1 MRVAVLGGGLQG
13 SCVAMALAS
22 AGVPVDL
29 YDRNDALLNE
39 ASVRNEGKLHL
50 GYVYAHDRSLQTARL
65 MLRGAAAFAPLLRR
79 WVGSAIDRIP
89 ISSPFHYVA
98 HRDSLLSPDQIE
110 HHLSLCCALAR
121 DEVEGKADYFGIDF
135 RQPPAVVPAYGNE
148 FDDRTV
154 ARVFK
159 TAEIAVDTEVMAA
172 TVRNGLAR
180 YPNIRC
186 VLGADVTRVAADDRR
201 AEVFFSIDG
210 GELHQPYDHVVNATW
225 ESRLAI
231 DATMGLQPPRPWLF
245 RLKHYVRV
253 RPRTPINGSIPS
265 CTIVLGPFGDIVGY
279 RNGEMYLSWYPVGVA
294 GRSSAVR
301 PPDWRQDLDG
311 EPATDMFAAVT
322 RGLSAV
328 VPSVAQLS
336 AENVSRLSVKGGV
349 IFAWGSSDIDD
360 PTSLL
365 HERAAIG
372 PKRFGRYCS
381 IDTGKLTMAPLFGQ
395 MAADSIL
402 AS

>member
-13 SCVAMALAS
+13 CCVAMALAS
-22 AGVPVDL
+22 AGVQVDL
-29 YDRNDALLNE
+29 YDRNEALLNE
-39 ASVRNEGKLHL
+39 ASLRNEGKLHL
-50 GYVYAHDRSLQTARL
+50 GYVYAHDHSLQTARL

-79 WVGSAIDRIP
+79 WVGSDIDRIP

-121 DEVEGKADYFGIDF
+121 DEVAGKVDYFGIDF
-135 RQPPAVVPAYGNE
+135 RQPPAVVPAYGND

-159 TAEIAVDTEVMAA
+159 TAEIAVDTEAMAA
-172 TVRNGLAR
+172 TVRKGIAHH
-180 YPNIRC
+180 PNIRC
-186 VLGADVTRVAADDRR
+186 VLSADVRRVAADDRR
-201 AEVFFSIDG
+201 AEIFFSIDG
-210 GELHQPYDHVVNATW
+210 RELHQPYDHVVNATW

-245 RLKHYVRV
+245 RLKHYIRV
-253 RPRTPINGSIPS
+253 RPRTSMNGSIPS
-265 CTIVLGPFGDIVGY
+265 STIVLGPFGDIVGY
-279 RNGEMYLSWYPVGVA
+279 DSGELYLSWYPVAVA
-294 GRSSAVR
+294 GRSSAVK
-301 PPDWRQDLDG
+301 PPDWRCDLDG
-311 EPATDMFAAVT
+311 EPAIDMFAAVT
-322 RGLSAV
+322 RGLSAI
-328 VPSVAQLS
+328 VPNVAALS
-336 AENVSRLSVKGGV
+336 ADNVSRFSVKGGV

-381 IDTGKLTMAPLFGQ
+381 IDTGKLTMAPLFGK

>member
-1 MRVAVLGGGLQG
+1 MHVAVLGGGLQG
-13 SCVAMALAS
+13 CCVAMALAS
-22 AGVPVDL
+22 AGVQVDL
-29 YDRNDALLNE
+29 YDRNEALLNE

-65 MLRGAAAFAPLLRR
+65 MMRGAAAFAPLLRR
-79 WVGSAIDRIP
+79 WVGSDVDRIP
-89 ISSPFHYVA
+89 ISAPFHYVA

-110 HHLSLCCALAR
+110 HHLSRCCAFAR
-121 DEVEGKADYFGIDF
+121 DEVEGKADYFGMDF
-135 RQPPAVVPAYGNE
+135 RDPPAVVPAYGND
-148 FDDRTV
+148 FDERTV

-159 TAEIAVDTEVMAA
+159 TAEIAVDTEVMAG
-172 TVRNGLAR
+172 TIRNGLAH

-186 VLGADVTRVAADDRR
+186 VLRADVRRVAADDRQ
-201 AEVFFSIDG
+201 AEIFFSTEG
-210 GELHQPYDHVVNATW
+210 HEFHQAYDHVVNATW

-253 RPRTPINGSIPS
+253 RPRTSMNGSIPS
-265 CTIVLGPFGDIVGY
+265 STIVLGPFGDVVGY
-279 RNGEMYLSWYPVGVA
+279 DSGEIYLSWYPVA
-294 GRSSAVR
+294 AAARSSAVK

-311 EPATDMFAAVT
+311 EAALDMFAAVT
-322 RGLSAV
+322 RGLSAI
-328 VPSVAQLS
+328 VPNVAQLS

-360 PTSLL
+360 PTSML

-381 IDTGKLTMAPLFGQ
+381 IDTGKLTMAPLFGK